1 METKRRARR
10 EGRKSG
16 VLAVRVSPETRYRA
30 ELLGLLHQRSVSE
43 VIEIALERLASQPES
58 RGGAQLIHQVEA
70 WSSED
75 QIGDD
80 KAVDL
85 VAETWDE
92 EEWARRFKLAALHPQ
107 ALPPEER
114 AFWQEILSD
123 PENFERSEVP
133 DDIEIEDDEPTPV
146 EELAFGRPALKL
158 RPLKRALIQAKW
170 DTFRKAAR

>member
-1 METKRRARR
+1 
-10 EGRKSG
+10 
-16 VLAVRVSPETRYRA
+16 VSPETRYRA

-58 RGGAQLIHQVEA
+58 RGGAQLVSQVEA

-92 EEWARRFKLAALHPQ
+92 EGWARRLKLAALHPQ

-114 AFWQEILSD
+114 AFWLGILHDPDNFVRSD
-123 PENFERSEVP
+123 IP
-133 DDIEIEDDEPTPV
+133 DDIDIEDGDPTTV
-146 EELAFGRPALKL
+146 EELLFGPPALKL
-158 RPLKRALIQAKW
+158 RPLRRAAIRQKW
-170 DTFRKAAR
+170 EDFRGREQTAGESD

>member
-1 METKRRARR
+1 M
-10 EGRKSG
+10 
-16 VLAVRVSPETRYRA
+16 AVRVSPETRYRA

-58 RGGAQLIHQVEA
+58 RGGAQLIDQVEA
-70 WSSED
+70 WSRED

-92 EEWARRFKLAALHPQ
+92 EEWARRLKLAALHPK

-114 AFWQEILSD
+114 AFWLGILSD
-123 PENFERSEVP
+123 PDNFVRSDIP
-133 DDIEIEDDEPTPV
+133 DDIDIEDGDPTPV
-146 EELAFGRPALKL
+146 EELIRPISAEIASSHAG
-158 RPLKRALIQAKW
+158 PAIQSGGYPPCSEQ
-170 DTFRKAAR
+170 AAGESD

>member
-10 EGRKSG
+10 EGRRSG

-146 EELAFGRPALKL
+146 EELAFGRPALEL
-158 RPLKRALIQAKW
+158 GPLERALIQAKW